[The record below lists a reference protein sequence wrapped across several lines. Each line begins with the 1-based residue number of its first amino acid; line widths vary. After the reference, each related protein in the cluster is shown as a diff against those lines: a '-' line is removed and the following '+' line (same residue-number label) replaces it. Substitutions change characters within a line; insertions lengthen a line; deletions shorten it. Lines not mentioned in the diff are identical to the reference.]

1 MGKVT
6 LLAGLAAGYVLG
18 TRDGRERYEQI
29 RTQATKVMQD
39 PRVKRKTAQ
48 AQDKVSKATH
58 RASSDAPGSTPSSG
72 TGTSGVTTPSST
84 TPSSTTP
91 YSSTTPSSASD
102 VAGDTAADLG
112 SESRADTGS
121 DSGTVTGTTTAPGAT
136 DPLGGRDV

>member
-39 PRVKRKTAQ
+39 PRVKRKATQ
-48 AQDKVSKATH
+48 AQDKVSQATH
-58 RASSDAPGSTPSSG
+58 RASGDAAGSTAGS
-72 TGTSGVTTPSST
+72 TTPSSST
-84 TPSSTTP
+84 TPSP
-91 YSSTTPSSASD
+91 APD
-102 VAGDTAADLG
+102 VAGDTTAG
-112 SESRADTGS
+112 
-121 DSGTVTGTTTAPGAT
+121 SGTVTGTTTAPSAAT